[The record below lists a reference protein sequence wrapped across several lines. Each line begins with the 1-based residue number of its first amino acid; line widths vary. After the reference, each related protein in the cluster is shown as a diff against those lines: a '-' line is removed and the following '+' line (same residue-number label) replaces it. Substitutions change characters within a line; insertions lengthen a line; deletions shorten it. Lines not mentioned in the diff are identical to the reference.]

1 MEKEIVL
8 FEVFDSA
15 VSANIIKGV
24 LESNGVPCFLSNETF
39 SSVLPLT
46 NSDVGAI
53 RLNIFAED
61 VEKANHILA
70 ATPLPGEE

>member
-8 FEVFDSA
+8 FHEFDSA
-15 VSANIIKGV
+15 IEANIIKGV

-46 NSDVGAI
+46 NTGVGSI
-53 RLNIFAED
+53 RLNVFAED
-61 VEKANHILA
+61 VEKAQKILNSA
-70 ATPLPGEE
+70 PIPEE